1 RPHQPAGGARQCPT
15 GTARPGD
22 RLSARKS
29 TRRGPGQ
36 IRLRAGGQRLH
47 QRGTRDRRGERAEG
61 GCRHRG
67 GAVDHRPDGG
77 LCAGTFA
84 GLQAQRGAGR
94 IRLPGRAAG
103 DADRSQRPVGPL
115 RPARGPGQDVEGRR
129 PLRRA
134 HSGAGRSPYHRPGEA
149 DRHQGRICELARH
162 PRHRRLRSADILD
175 PRLSGREGAGAAARH
190 ERVRGLAAASM
201 RPPPKP
207 GFWLVARREWRW
219 ILHDHIALI
228 LIFGV
233 PLFAWPVLAAVFS
246 HPVIRGLG
254 VVVVDADRSDTSR
267 MFVERVAASPSLS
280 IVERTGDLASAA
292 RAIRA
297 GDAIAAVYIP
307 ADFER
312 DLKAGRRPQVVAFYN
327 QQFLTAAGV
336 ASSGLSDSLAAA
348 LHSAAAAVDSAAPAA
363 RGAPQAS
370 RIGSLVAETIVLA
383 NPERNY
389 AQFLLRALLPVV
401 LHVVIALAAGYA
413 VGSEFSRRS
422 MRTWLAC
429 AGGNPIVALVGKLAP
444 LFTIFFVIMLLVPLI
459 LEGLFGIS
467 FKGNAPMMVVAAML
481 LIVGY
486 LALGALMQLLVRDLA
501 TGLGLTGL
509 IVSPAFGYVGVGF
522 PILGMNAFALFW
534 GAMLPL
540 RWYMAVLL
548 GQAARGLPLYESAR
562 PFAMLAALA
571 ALYTLL
577 AFLRLRA
584 IAASAPRPAQEAE
597 PAAAPAPSRGLG
609 GAFVA
614 EWRRVLGIRGA
625 FMLLVVGPLVYGLYY
640 PQPYLNQILR
650 KIPIAVVDNDLSE
663 LSRNIVQTLDASGA
677 VRVAVQA
684 ETIAEGRKALD
695 RGDAFA
701 VVGIPPETE
710 RDVLKGNTAHIPI
723 YADATYLFIFRSM
736 ASGIAVAINTL
747 SSELAARGARTDG
760 SLVKAALASASPAE
774 ILLQPIFNPVGGY
787 AS

>member
-1 RPHQPAGGARQCPT
+1 
-15 GTARPGD
+15 
-22 RLSARKS
+22 
-29 TRRGPGQ
+29 
-36 IRLRAGGQRLH
+36 
-47 QRGTRDRRGERAEG
+47 
-61 GCRHRG
+61 
-67 GAVDHRPDGG
+67 
-77 LCAGTFA
+77 
-84 GLQAQRGAGR
+84 
-94 IRLPGRAAG
+94 
-103 DADRSQRPVGPL
+103 
-115 RPARGPGQDVEGRR
+115 
-129 PLRRA
+129 
-134 HSGAGRSPYHRPGEA
+134 
-149 DRHQGRICELARH
+149 
-162 PRHRRLRSADILD
+162 
-175 PRLSGREGAGAAARH
+175 
-190 ERVRGLAAASM
+190 
-201 RPPPKP
+201 
-207 GFWLVARREWRW
+207 
-219 ILHDHIALI
+219 

-233 PLFAWPVLAAVFS
+233 PLFAFAVLTAVFS

-267 MFVERVAASPSLS
+267 AFVEQVAVSPNLS
-280 IVERTGDLASAA
+280 IVERAGDLASAA
-292 RAIRA
+292 RAIRG

-348 LHSAAAAVDSAAPAA
+348 VGDAASAA
-363 RGAPQAS
+363 REAPQAPS
-370 RIGSLVAETIVLA
+370 IGSLVAETIVLV
-383 NPERNY
+383 NPARNY
-389 AQFLLRALLPVV
+389 AQFLLRTLLPMV

-413 VGSEFSRRS
+413 VGSEFSQRS

-429 AGGNPIVALVGKLAP
+429 AGGNPIVAVAGKLAP
-444 LFTIFFVIMLLVPLI
+444 LFAIFFIIMLSTPLI
-459 LEGLFGIS
+459 LEGLLGIS
-467 FKGNAPMMVVAAML
+467 FKGNTPMMAIAAML

-509 IVSPAFGYVGVGF
+509 IVSPAFGYAGVGF

-534 GAMLPL
+534 GAILPL

-562 PFAMLAALA
+562 PFAVLAALA

-584 IAASAPRPAQEAE
+584 IAASTSPTAPEAG
-597 PAAAPAPSRGLG
+597 PAAASVPSRGLG

-663 LSRNIVQTLDASGA
+663 LSRDIVQTLDASGA

-684 ETIAEGRKALD
+684 ETLAEGRKALD

-701 VVGIPPETE
+701 VVEIPPGTE
-710 RDVLKGNTAHIPI
+710 RDVLKGTTVHVPI
-723 YADATYLFIFRSM
+723 FADATYLFIFRSM
-736 ASGIAVAINTL
+736 ASGIAVAIDTL

-787 AS
+787 ASYIVPAAFVLILQQMLLIGASMLTVVALPQIAGGAFASVLGRGIAHLTIYLPALALYFVVLPRFYGFSTLGHPVQLFALASLFTLATSFMGQAAGAWFRRPETPTLIFLGTSLPQLFVTGFSWPREAIPTPVPAAGYIFPSDFAIDGLVRIGQLGASLGEVVHDWRGLWCLTIVYFALAVISAALMKRRRAHG